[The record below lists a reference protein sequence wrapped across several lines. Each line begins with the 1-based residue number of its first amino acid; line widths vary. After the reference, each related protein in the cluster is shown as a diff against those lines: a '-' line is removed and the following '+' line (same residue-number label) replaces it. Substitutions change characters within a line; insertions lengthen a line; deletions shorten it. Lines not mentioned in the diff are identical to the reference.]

1 MRTDQRRTR
10 PIAPVSMGTINYLL
24 SGGSHDGYMGTLY
37 RQEPPID
44 LRVAFAPQLEDE
56 IIIVDVYRL
65 SRVDPMP
72 VKTLGKSATYMYQG
86 SRPSA
91 GSLIDIVV

>member
-1 MRTDQRRTR
+1 
-10 PIAPVSMGTINYLL
+10 MGAINYLL

-37 RQEPPID
+37 RQTPPID

-56 IIIVDVYRL
+56 IILVDVYRL
-65 SRVDPMP
+65 VRTDAMP
-72 VKTLGKSATYMYQG
+72 IKTLGVSASYLYQG
-86 SRPSA
+86 TRPSA